1 MLNLLHLSII
11 ARIVFRKLLK
21 NDPTIRIRF
30 KFSEISS
37 NFSFQFP
44 CTEDNRQVLN
54 SFLFVSMVK
63 YLSLYSI
70 SHFSPFTNETNIEI
84 FDRRSAPL
92 KSTESLAKTERC
104 WLKESRPKLDILN
117 LAISPFF

>member
-30 KFSEISS
+30 KFNEISP

-70 SHFSPFTNETNIEI
+70 SHFSPFSPTKRISKSSIE
-84 FDRRSAPL
+84 DRLR
-92 KSTESLAKTERC
+92 
-104 WLKESRPKLDILN
+104 
-117 LAISPFF
+117 